1 MRAALSY
8 LYRGCGVLAGMF
20 LIAIAVLI
28 LLQAGG
34 RWFGFSVQGASDYA
48 GYSMA
53 SASFL
58 AMAYTFGH
66 GGHIRVTILLQRL
79 QGRARRMMEFWCL
92 GTATFLSGY
101 LAFYSIKM
109 VLISYEIGDIS
120 QAADATPL
128 WIPQIGMAF
137 GATVF
142 AISIA
147 ERLVLL
153 LLGGEVKEDNSAS
166 LEQEAEQRDG

>member
-8 LYRGCGVLAGMF
+8 LYRGCGALAGMF

-28 LLQAGG
+28 LLQAAG

-79 QGRARRMMEFWCL
+79 HGRARRLMEFWCL
-92 GTATFLSGY
+92 GAATFLSGY
-101 LAFYSIKM
+101 VAFFSIKM
-109 VLISYEIGDIS
+109 VKVSYEIGDIS

-128 WIPQIGMAF
+128 WIPQIGMAV
-137 GATVF
+137 GSTVL
-142 AISIA
+142 AIAIA
-147 ERLVLL
+147 EKLILL
-153 LLGGEVKEDNSAS
+153 LLGDVVEEEKLPT
-166 LEQEAEQRDG
+166 LETDQFNG

>member
-1 MRAALSY
+1 MRVALSY
-8 LYRGCGVLAGMF
+8 LYRGCGALAGLF
-20 LIAIAVLI
+20 LVAIAVLI
-28 LLQAGG
+28 LLQAAG

-79 QGRARRMMEFWCL
+79 HGRARRMMEFWCL
-92 GTATFLSGY
+92 GAATFLSGY
-101 LAFYSIKM
+101 LAFFSVKM
-109 VLISYEIGDIS
+109 VLVSYEIGDIS

-137 GATVF
+137 GSTVL
-142 AISIA
+142 AIAIA
-147 ERLVLL
+147 EQLIVL
-153 LLGGEVKEDNSAS
+153 LLGGEVIEEAS
-166 LEQEAEQRDG
+166 STFDPEQGNG